1 MLPGTPKIEPA
12 RILGVSRPM
21 TAKLTIMPKRSE
33 AFQQGRWC
41 KATRRLPPRQGVAEG
56 DPIHIMWIS
65 TDKRWVPNH
74 FVPLVPLHSMVT
86 VEEVILADIQ
96 SLYTPVDLD
105 SQTLDNIIESL
116 SATLEGTSEN
126 KPDESR
132 PENLSISN
140 HSSPAGPEVPLSM
153 GMTKS
158 AMNYYLLV
166 LRSHSPWG

>member
-1 MLPGTPKIEPA
+1 M
-12 RILGVSRPM
+12 
-21 TAKLTIMPKRSE
+21 
-33 AFQQGRWC
+33 
-41 KATRRLPPRQGVAEG
+41 
-56 DPIHIMWIS
+56 
-65 TDKRWVPNH
+65 
-74 FVPLVPLHSMVT
+74 T

-96 SLYTPVDLD
+96 SLYTSVDLD
-105 SQTLDNIIESL
+105 SQTLDIIESL

-140 HSSPAGPEVPLSM
+140 HSSSAGPEVPLSM

-158 AMNYYLLV
+158 AMKYYLLV